1 MKRNTKKGF
10 TIVELIIVI
19 AVIAVLAAVLI
30 PTFSNLIQK
39 ANVAADTTLIKN
51 LNTALAMDTSVSK
64 HVTMTQAL
72 EATKENGFDVEK
84 IVARATDNKIVWDS
98 VNDCFAYSEKGKTG
112 LTYIPD
118 SKTDANVEA
127 YQLWTIVKGNNVD
140 DMYSSYIAG
149 TNVTGE
155 ITATKGVDV
164 GENKG
169 IAEIIYKGGS
179 NQSVVIRTNG
189 GKLTVEAPNDH
200 VEHYGL
206 AKEIVVTAVSE
217 TTYVEH
223 GTVAKMTVAAEAKN
237 VVIKSTAVVVEINN
251 KSKNLNNEGGF
262 IVKLSEGSE
271 KLNSGSIATGDEIY
285 VGNYDQLQGLA
296 YSSTMGNN
304 LDGKTIKLTADI
316 NMTGKTWTPFGF
328 RTETGSTNHFTGTI
342 DGQGHKI
349 IGLSNGSYEGS
360 QSQTTYTGIT
370 GDDYG
375 FIAYT
380 EGDVVVKN
388 ITFENVNINS
398 STAKTCGVV
407 VGCTQGSDKDKKI
420 VTTSLILENIKV
432 TGSVIAKD
440 KVAGLVGYLKYVGSA
455 KISNCTV
462 DATISATATNT
473 KSYRAGGLIGYV
485 SSAADVT
492 VDKCSYKGNV
502 TANTNNGDSWCG
514 LLTSGFSGG
523 VNMKVRNCTF
533 EGQASTIIRTDA
545 SVKYGCKLNG
555 QYVIGV
561 LACDNIEDG
570 IILNNGTFS
579 IDYSA
584 DSGKRVYTVTQGNG
598 QQ

>member
-1 MKRNTKKGF
+1 MNRNTKKGF

-98 VNDCFAYSEKGKTG
+98 VNDCFAYSEKDKTG

-118 SKTDANVEA
+118 SKTDANVA
-127 YQLWTIVKGNNVD
+127 DYQLWTIVKD
-140 DMYSSYIAG
+140 TTLDKQYSSYIAG

-164 GENKG
+164 GENTG
-169 IAEIIYKGGS
+169 ISSIKYTGS
-179 NQSVVIRTNG
+179 TDPQRVVIRTNG
-189 GKLTVEAPNDH
+189 GKLTVDAPKDH

-206 AKEIVVTAVSE
+206 AKEIDVAVSD

-349 IGLSNGSYEGS
+349 VGLSNGSYRGLES
-360 QSQTTYTGIT
+360 ETTYTGIT

-380 EGDVVVKN
+380 AGDVVVKN

-407 VGCTQGSDKDKKI
+407 VGCTQGDNITK
-420 VTTSLILENIKV
+420 SLTLENIKV
-432 TGSVIAKD
+432 TGSVIARD
-440 KVAGLVGYLKYVGSA
+440 KVAGLVGYVKYVKSA

-473 KSYRAGGLIGYV
+473 ESFRAGGLIGYV
-485 SSAADVT
+485 SSADVT
-492 VDKCSYKGNV
+492 VANCSYKGEV
-502 TANTNNGDSWCG
+502 TANTKNGDSWCG
-514 LLTSGFSGG
+514 LLTSGFAGS
-523 VNMKVRNCTF
+523 VNMKVSNCTF
-533 EGQASTIIRTDA
+533 DGQASTSIRANANND
-545 SVKYGCKLNG
+545 KYGCKLNNN

-561 LACDNIEDG
+561 LACSEIVG
-570 IILNNGTFS
+570 GTTLGNGTFS
-579 IDYSA
+579 VSYTES
-584 DSGKRVYTVTQGNG
+584 VYTVTQGNG